1 MTQLR
6 SRLLLVAILC
16 LITLTSCSRSF
27 VAHGPVPLAVDEA
40 RVDQDLYM
48 QWLGTSSWIISRGG
62 DVIVVDPFFSRPSAR
77 TVASSLLFPWI
88 TKSFG
93 YDVKRINDVLPAL
106 PSDTKAVLVG
116 HAHYDHVMDVAYY
129 MKQKTTPPNVR
140 YIGGVTA
147 RSVLESF
154 RPVHFTFVEARDA
167 IPIAIPN
174 ARVRVIPFNSDHAP
188 HFLGITFLGGH
199 LASPPSS
206 FPTTA
211 AEYPTGETE
220 MYLIDFLDSAGAIQW
235 RVFINSA
242 ASTPGRAQAMEAHLS
257 SLPVEL
263 RQPPDVAILCV
274 PGWDKVADYPESLL
288 RVLKPHR
295 VVLSHYDDFFSPYK
309 NGEDPSAGMRFVM
322 FANYDGFI
330 QRLQQLKSI
339 YGFEFRAPKTGQC
352 LRFPEPPGG
361 LPCER

>member
-199 LASPPSS
+199 LASLQPRR
-206 FPTTA
+206 
-211 AEYPTGETE
+211 
-220 MYLIDFLDSAGAIQW
+220 LL
-235 RVFINSA
+235 
-242 ASTPGRAQAMEAHLS
+242 HLRGGLS
-257 SLPVEL
+257 PVD
-263 RQPPDVAILCV
+263 RD
-274 PGWDKVADYPESLL
+274 GLL
-288 RVLKPHR
+288 RREEKEGALRR
-295 VVLSHYDDFFSPYK
+295 VAGDDFRIRS
-309 NGEDPSAGMRFVM
+309 
-322 FANYDGFI
+322 
-330 QRLQQLKSI
+330 
-339 YGFEFRAPKTGQC
+339 
-352 LRFPEPPGG
+352 
-361 LPCER
+361 